1 MTAVETGAAHGAAD
15 VAPPREPRSRAAAA
29 VLPALVPGAAVLFL
43 AFQAGGFYPGAYS
56 ALAALAVAAL
66 ALRVVTVGRP
76 FAGISA
82 WSGVAA
88 AALALLGVWMLLSA
102 SWSGSG
108 ARALIEFCRLLMYL
122 LVLVLCGSLAPRGT
136 RLSWALRGTVLAIG
150 AVCVAALITRL
161 RVDLWRVPVSLDVGR
176 LDYPVTYWNGLG
188 MLAGVGL
195 VLALHLSASSREPIA
210 VRVLAAAVPPVAA
223 TTVYLTLSR
232 GGIAATAIALVVY
245 LLLGFTRCT
254 PAALLAAVPACL
266 LAVRK
271 AYDATELVSP
281 RFASP
286 AGMAEGHAVA
296 KTVLLAVALGVVLRA
311 VGVGLD
317 WLLARAPGPERLP
330 RGARWG
336 AVGAALVVAIAI
348 ALAAGAPGYAD
359 RQVHNFLSS
368 SPQPASTDVRDRL
381 KVFNNNGRVTHW
393 KVAYHAFK
401 ASPLHGSGAGTF
413 ENLWSVRRPG
423 PLHVLD
429 AHSLYIEALGE
440 MGVVGFGLIVLTIG
454 TLLVGLAWRLR
465 GPDRAGAA
473 AVLAASTAW
482 AVHAGVDWD
491 WELTAVSVWMFG
503 LAAIALAPVA
513 PRRRAAA
520 PVPAAKPP
528 RRGLSRPLRV
538 PIAIGLL
545 VLALAPF
552 QLWRSEKHLVAAQG
566 AFGRGDCPTTISES
580 LSSLSAVGARPQP
593 WQLIA
598 YCDVRLGQPV
608 LAQQAAQA
616 AVNRDP
622 QDWAYHYSQ
631 ALVRGALGQDPRPAA
646 AAALRL
652 NPLEDK
658 AQAAVKAFK
667 TGRKKLWVS
676 RARKLPL

>member
-1 MTAVETGAAHGAAD
+1 MLVEEPETEP
-15 VAPPREPRSRAAAA
+15 VAPEREARARAAVA
-29 VLPALVPGAAVLFL
+29 VLPAVLPAAAVLFL
-43 AFQAGGFYPGAYS
+43 AFQAGGFYPGAYAAFA
-56 ALAALAVAAL
+56 ALLAAALAV
-66 ALRVVTVGRP
+66 RVVTVGRP
-76 FAGISA
+76 FAGISPWTGMA
-82 WSGVAA
+82 G

-102 SWSGSG
+102 SWSDSG

-136 RLSWALRGTVLAIG
+136 RLAWALRWAVLAIG
-150 AVCVAALITRL
+150 AVCVAALLTRL
-161 RVDLWRVPVSLDVGR
+161 RIDIYRAPASLDVGR

-188 MLAGVGL
+188 MLAGIGL
-195 VLALHLSASSREPIA
+195 VLALHLSASSREPIV
-210 VRVLAAAVPPVAA
+210 VRVLAAAVPPIAA

-232 GGIAATAIALVVY
+232 GGIATTAIALAVY

-266 LAVRK
+266 LVVRK
-271 AYDATELVSP
+271 AYDAAELVSP
-281 RFASP
+281 RFASA
-286 AGMAEGHAVA
+286 AGQAQGHAVA
-296 KTVLLAVALGVVLRA
+296 RTLVLAVALAVALRA
-311 VGVGLD
+311 LGVGLD
-317 WLLARAPGPERLP
+317 WVLARAPGPERLP
-330 RGARWG
+330 RPARWG
-336 AVGAALVVAIAI
+336 AVAGAALVVVVVAV
-348 ALAAGAPGYAD
+348 ALGAPGYAD
-359 RQVHNFLSS
+359 HQIHNFLSS
-368 SPQPASTDVRDRL
+368 SPQPATSDVRDRL
-381 KVFNNNGRVTHW
+381 RVFNNNGRVTHW

-401 ASPLHGSGAGTF
+401 ASPFHGSGAGTF
-413 ENLWSVRRPG
+413 ENLWSEHRPNNS
-423 PLHVLD
+423 HVLD

-440 MGVVGFGLIVLTIG
+440 MGVVGFVLIVLAIG

-513 PRRRAAA
+513 PR
-520 PVPAAKPP
+520 VPL
-528 RRGLSRPLRV
+528 RRGMSRPLRV
-538 PIAIGLL
+538 PAAIGLL
-545 VLALAPF
+545 VLGLAPF
-552 QLWRSEKHLVAAQG
+552 QLWRSEKHLIAAQG

-580 LSSLSAVGARPQP
+580 LSALSAVGARPQP
-593 WQLIA
+593 WQLIS

-622 QDWAYHYSQ
+622 DDWAYHYSQ
-631 ALVRGALGQDPRPAA
+631 ALIRGALGQDPRAA
-646 AAALRL
+646 AATALRL
-652 NPLEDK
+652 NPLDPQ

-667 TGRKKLWVS
+667 TPRKKLWVS